1 MNFLSPLYAA
11 AALAIAVPILLH
23 LVRRQPRN
31 KLEFSSLLFLSETP
45 PRMTRNSRI
54 ENWFL
59 LLLRSLLLLM
69 IAFAFARP
77 YWSESVNTAAGSA
90 SGKRKCILIDQSASM
105 QREGVWQRAIQQAR
119 EVIQSALPTDTIA
132 VYGFDSQLHSTL
144 PLSQARSLPIG
155 KRSSS
160 ALSAIDSLTPSWSQ
174 SDLGTAIVTCLD
186 SLQVD
191 SADNEETNSGSAE
204 IIVISDLTVGCDV
217 RALEQ
222 AEWPEDVA
230 VQLLRAVPSKPGNAS
245 FVLLDPT
252 EPTKESGEYRVRI
265 SNARDSTA
273 ESFQLRWMD
282 QEGNSIEA
290 TSVACTVPRGSYR
303 IVKCSPPPEATS
315 GIELV
320 GDDCPFDNRRFLV
333 IDPPSPSMIGIVE
346 EEGLPAEESLAY
358 FLERIPLDTAY
369 RKVQIQRYKPGS
381 DWLSEQTKSPA
392 WILLSH
398 AATLRDADQCRSVL
412 QAGGYVTL
420 VMDRPANIP
429 HREGGTVGEQFQK
442 LTSRCAEVEVGQV
455 SERKVREFEFLQRL
469 EFGHPILAPLANS
482 QFNDFSKVRIW
493 RHRMIDGFEL
503 SDWRVLAWF
512 SENHPAIMQCD
523 AQKGKFSVMTFGWQ
537 PVESQLALSSK
548 FVPLIAGFYAQA
560 EPVSGAS
567 NEWIAGTDRAPKPG
581 IYIESSDSRE
591 PRRVAANIDPRES
604 STDPLDPSELTR
616 YGVPLVSDQPSE
628 QIANQRERVLVAAEL
643 EARQAWWWWLV
654 SACLMAVGLESLL
667 CWSRSATAPSLSLA
681 KE

>member
-23 LVRRQPRN
+23 LVRRQPKNR
-31 KLEFSSLLFLSETP
+31 LAFSSLLFLSETP
-45 PRMTRNSRI
+45 PRLTRNSRI

-77 YWSESVNTAAGSA
+77 YWSEAVNTTASSAA
-90 SGKRKCILIDQSASM
+90 GKRKCILIDQSASM
-105 QREGVWQRAIQQAR
+105 QRDGVWKNAIGQAR

-132 VYGFDSQLHSTL
+132 VYGFDSQLHSVL

-160 ALSAIDSLTPSWSQ
+160 ALSAIDSLNPSWSQ

-186 SLQVD
+186 ALQVD
-191 SADNEETNSGSAE
+191 SADNEETHSGPAE
-204 IIVISDLTVGCDV
+204 IIIISDLTIGCDV

-222 AEWPEDVA
+222 GEWPEDTS
-230 VQLLRAVPSKPGNAS
+230 VQLIRAVPSKPGNAS

-252 EPTKESGEYRVRI
+252 DPTNESGEYRVRV
-265 SNARDSTA
+265 SNARDSVA
-273 ESFQLRWMD
+273 ESFQLRWLNKD
-282 QEGNSIEA
+282 GNGIQE
-290 TSVACTVPRGSYR
+290 TSVECTVPRGSYR
-303 IVKCSPPPEATS
+303 IVKCSPPPEAAS
-315 GIELV
+315 GIELI

-333 IDPPSPSMIGIVE
+333 MDPPSPSIIGIVE
-346 EEGLPAEESLAY
+346 EDGLPPEESLAY

-369 RKVQIQRYKPGS
+369 RKVQLQRYKPGS
-381 DWLSEQTKSPA
+381 DWLSEQSKSPA
-392 WILLSH
+392 WIILSH

-420 VMDRPANIP
+420 VMDRPANSP
-429 HREGGTVGEQFQK
+429 HRDGGTLGNQLQK
-442 LTSRCAEVEVGQV
+442 LTSWCTEVEIGAV
-455 SERKVREFEFLQRL
+455 SERKVREFDFLQRL

-482 QFNDFSKVRIW
+482 QFNDFSKVRFW
-493 RHRMIDGFEL
+493 RHRMIEGWEL

-512 SENHPAIMQCD
+512 SENHPAILERD

-560 EPVSGAS
+560 QPDTGARR
-567 NEWIAGTDRAPKPG
+567 EWIAGSDRAPKPG
-581 IYIESSDSRE
+581 IYSDPQDSDESRK
-591 PRRVAANIDPRES
+591 VAANIELRES
-604 STDPLDPSELTR
+604 LTDPLDPSELTR
-616 YGVPLVSDQPSE
+616 YGVPLASDQPSE
-628 QIANQRERVLVAAEL
+628 QIASQRERVFVAAEL

-654 SACLMAVGLESLL
+654 SACLIAVGLESLL